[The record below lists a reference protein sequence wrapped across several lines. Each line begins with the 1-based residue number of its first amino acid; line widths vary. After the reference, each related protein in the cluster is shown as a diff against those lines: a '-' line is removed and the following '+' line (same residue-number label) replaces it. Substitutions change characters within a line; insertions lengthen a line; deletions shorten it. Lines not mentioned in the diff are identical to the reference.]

1 MTRKIGVIG
10 LGNVGSTVAH
20 QIIVSG
26 LVDDLVLID
35 TNQKKL
41 EADALDYLQAM
52 PNLDTKTNIIMNDY
66 DELKDADIVISALGN
81 IGLEEDGNR
90 FAEMVFNIHQAKDVS
105 AKLKAIDYPGILIV
119 ITNPC
124 DVITQ
129 VYQQFT
135 GFDKSR
141 VFGTGTML
149 DSARMKTIVGK
160 EFNVDPRS
168 VSGFNLGEH
177 GNSQFTAW
185 STVSVR
191 GHSMFELN
199 QDGHLDLD
207 ALSNQSI
214 EDGDKVFFGKNYTN
228 YAIAAAATKLARV
241 VLNDGNTELVVSN
254 YRPDFD
260 NYMSYPV
267 IVGRKGILSDV
278 SIDLTDDEKDKLA
291 KSAQFITDNF
301 NNYKDK

>member
-1 MTRKIGVIG
+1 MARKIGIIG
-10 LGNVGSTVAH
+10 LGHVGSTVAH

-35 TNQKKL
+35 ANEEKL
-41 EADALDYLQAM
+41 QADGLDYLQAM
-52 PNLDTKTNIIMNDY
+52 PNLATKTNIIMNDY
-66 DELKDADIVISALGN
+66 DALRNADIIISALGN

-90 FAEMVFNIHQAKDVS
+90 FAEMVFNIKQVKQVS
-105 AKLKAIDYPGILIV
+105 AKLKALHYPGVLIV

-135 GFDKSR
+135 GFDKHR

-168 VSGFNLGEH
+168 VNGFNLGEH

-207 ALSNQSI
+207 ALSKQSVV
-214 EDGDKVFFGKNYTN
+214 DGDKVFFGKKYTN
-228 YAIAAAATKLARV
+228 YAIAAAATRLATI
-241 VLNDGNTELVVSN
+241 VLNDGNTEVVVSN
-254 YRPDFD
+254 YRPDFN

-267 IVGRKGILSDV
+267 IVGRHGIIEDV
-278 SIDLTDDEKDKLA
+278 PIDLTDDEHAKLA
-291 KSAQFITDNF
+291 KSAKFISDNF
-301 NNYKDK
+301 NQFKDE

>member
-1 MTRKIGVIG
+1 MARKIGIIG
-10 LGNVGSTVAH
+10 LGHVGSTVAH

-35 TNQKKL
+35 TNEKKL
-41 EADALDYLQAM
+41 QADGLDYLQAM
-52 PNLDTKTNIIMNDY
+52 PNLATKTNIIMNDY
-66 DELKDADIVISALGN
+66 QALSDADIVISALGN
-81 IGLEEDGNR
+81 IGVEEDGDR
-90 FAEMVFNIHQAKDVS
+90 FGELAFNIKQVKQVS
-105 AKLKAIDYPGILIV
+105 ANLKQINYSGVLIV

-129 VYQQFT
+129 AYQQFT
-135 GFDKSR
+135 GFDKKR

-149 DSARMKTIVGK
+149 DSARMKTIVGA

-168 VSGFNLGEH
+168 VNGFNLGEH

-191 GHSMFELN
+191 GHSMAELN
-199 QDGHLDLD
+199 QDGHLDLE
-207 ALSNQSI
+207 ALSKKSI
-214 EDGDKVFFGKNYTN
+214 IDGDKVFFGKNYTN
-228 YAIAAAATKLARV
+228 YAIAAAATRLATI
-241 VLNDGNTELVVSN
+241 VLNDGNTEVVVSN
-254 YRPDFD
+254 YRPDFN

-267 IVGRKGILSDV
+267 IVGRHGIIEDV
-278 SIDLTDDEKDKLA
+278 PIDLTADEHDKLA

-301 NNYKDK
+301 NKFKN